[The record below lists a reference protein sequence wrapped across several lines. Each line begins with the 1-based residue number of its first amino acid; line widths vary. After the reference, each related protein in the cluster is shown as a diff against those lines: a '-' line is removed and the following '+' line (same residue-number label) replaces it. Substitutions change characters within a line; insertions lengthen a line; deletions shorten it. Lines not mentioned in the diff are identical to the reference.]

1 MLQPFK
7 RTILRIHCWR
17 DRKREKTQTLFQSV
31 FVICRSHSFIYDKN
45 VWISIEWLSSAV
57 RQKFVKSCE
66 AAKICFQKKLF
77 YPIIPPKSYS
87 KILAGKVFAEVEK
100 FGRNHFGEKFSA
112 GSFGKTF
119 GAKFFGLE
127 KKPARFFTNRK
138 WLFLTDLKRC
148 CARNVKPA

>member
-66 AAKICFQKKLF
+66 AAKICFQKNFFTQLF
-77 YPIIPPKSYS
+77 RQ
-87 KILAGKVFAEVEK
+87 KVFQKFWREK
-100 FGRNHFGEKFSA
+100 FLRKSKSLAETISEKNFRPEVSENFSELNFSA
-112 GSFGKTF
+112 LKG
-119 GAKFFGLE
+119 
-127 KKPARFFTNRK
+127 NRPVSSP
-138 WLFLTDLKRC
+138 TGNDYS
-148 CARNVKPA
+148 